1 MDHEQYDGAR
11 PSRPFFT
18 HARSFTAAGQPLQH
32 ATRYLAAGTYLRRD
46 FEDLVISEFLRDR
59 HRAVVPSF
67 GFDLEV
73 VLRHALRARRLRLYR
88 DLILIGVW
96 IVGWLLSPLA
106 AIVIGATLAT
116 GVVTA
121 AVLGRRLGGGL
132 LPAMVVVGAVS
143 FVLPLVGGL
152 GLAVTVPLMRLG
164 LLDEEDILSDDIFG
178 PAFVVSAVLLI
189 LSLACVVF
197 GHLALVLRAL
207 SHDLAPGATGPGPAA
222 PAADTPRLA
231 RVAAAQRGN
240 ITLYSGDN
248 PFLGGGRVDSPWT
261 RAWSIVLELDR
272 PAGEGLAGPRPSAPV
287 DPVVMHQRVR
297 EAMKAMRDQLP
308 PADPGARPLPPHER
322 VVSLLIDDHIVGRGL
337 CDQRGIARDGG
348 RAAHPLIDPGGPAP
362 YSWVTDP
369 AIDAIKRHPQG
380 TLRYYQRISVGAQSQ
395 PVTAADG
402 RPVMPAEEQDF
413 SVNTFVYLAVEGRM
427 LYGQFVT
434 LALPPIRADFRIVDT
449 LPAWDTAALVRE
461 SVRVGWSEAG
471 SAALLA
477 VPRAVQAGWWWVSE
491 QLGLG
496 ALNPAALPLYD
507 YGAHFSLREVAAAPS
522 FATYLQ
528 ELDTTKYTRL
538 VQQRVND
545 ALLDHLD
552 RECGID
558 VSAYRAQAE
567 QIMNQG
573 VIITGGDVSGQVA
586 VGGGV
591 RQQQAGRPSGGSAQ
605 RRTS

>member
-1 MDHEQYDGAR
+1 MDSEQYDGAR

-18 HARSFTAAGQPLQH
+18 HARGFAAADRPLQH

-46 FEDLVISEFLRDR
+46 FEDLVIAEFLRDR

-96 IVGWLLSPLA
+96 LVGWVLSPLA
-106 AIVIGATLAT
+106 AIMIGATLAV

-121 AVLGRRLGGGL
+121 AVIGRRFGGGL
-132 LPAMVVVGAVS
+132 LPAIAAVGAVA
-143 FVLPLVGGL
+143 FVLPLVGGV
-152 GLAVTVPLMRLG
+152 GLAVTLPLMRIG
-164 LLDEEDILSDDIFG
+164 LVDEEDVLSDDVFG
-178 PAFVVSAVLLI
+178 AGFVLAAVLLI
-189 LSLACVVF
+189 LALACVVF

-207 SHDLAPGATGPGPAA
+207 THDLAPGAAGPGPEV
-222 PAADTPRLA
+222 PAAEAPRLA
-231 RVAAAQRGN
+231 RVAAAQHGN
-240 ITLYSGDN
+240 LTLYSGDN

-272 PAGEGLAGPRPSAPV
+272 PAGERLTGPRPSAPV
-287 DPVVMHQRVR
+287 DPVVLHQRVR
-297 EAMKAMRDQLP
+297 EAMKAMRDELP

-337 CDQRGIARDGG
+337 CDQRGTAPGGG

-362 YSWVTDP
+362 YSRVTDP

-380 TLRYYQRISVGAQSQ
+380 TLRYYQRISIGAQSQ
-395 PVTAADG
+395 PVAADG
-402 RPVMPAEEQDF
+402 RLVMPAEEQDF

-434 LALPPIRADFRIVDT
+434 LALPPIRSEFRIVDT
-449 LPAWDTAALVRE
+449 LPAWDTAALVRA
-461 SVRVGWSEAG
+461 SVRIGWSEAG

-477 VPRAVQAGWWWVSE
+477 VPRAVRAGWWWVSE

-496 ALNPAALPLYD
+496 ALDPAALPLFD
-507 YGAHFSLREVAAAPS
+507 YGAHFSLREVAAAPG

-538 VQQRVND
+538 VQQRIND

-586 VGGGV
+586 AGGHV
-591 RQQQAGRPSGGSAQ
+591 RQQQTGRPAG
-605 RRTS
+605 